1 MNKEELLKKHNEML
15 EKSKEEMEKWVL
27 SLSDEEFK
35 LLCELPIISQAK
47 IHYNNKRNNSL

>member
-1 MNKEELLKKHNEML
+1 
-15 EKSKEEMEKWVL
+15 MEKWVL

-47 IHYNNKRNNSL
+47 IYYNNKRNS